1 MERLAM
7 HRVREILRLRW
18 VLKLGVRQA
27 AAAAGV
33 GRSVV
38 SKTSNRAERSGLSWE
53 AVEALSDAELEAK
66 LYGVPQPQAA
76 ARAEPDPVYIH
87 TELRR
92 TGVTLELLHL
102 EYLQAHPDGYRYTAY
117 CDRYRAWQK
126 KRGVWMRQLHRAGDK
141 SFVDYSG
148 KRPFLTDPQTGE
160 RVYVELFVGV
170 LGASSYTFAEATATQ
185 RIPDFVASHVRM
197 FDYFDGVTLTVV
209 PDQLKSAVSVPSRD
223 AAQITRSYADLG
235 QHYGTAIVPARPRKP
250 RDKSKVEV
258 AVQVAQRW
266 ILARLRN
273 ETFFTLPVLNQR
285 IRELLDELNAR
296 PMKRLGGKTRRELY
310 ESLDKPALL
319 PLPAERFECSE
330 WLRPTVHGDHH
341 IEVDR
346 HYYSVPYQL
355 VHEVM
360 DVRLTA
366 ATLEVFHRGARV
378 TAHARSYVLHGSTT
392 KDEHRPPNHQ
402 AWAQADSTKVIAWSH
417 TIGPVTAAYVQKL
430 VDLRPTGLRSALG
443 LRRVAKSY
451 APALVEE
458 ACERALRLGGTSYK
472 PVERMLRLGPQQQER
487 AERKQSI
494 GHANVRGPKYYQ

>member
-1 MERLAM
+1 MERLFM

-27 AAAAGV
+27 ASAAGV

-38 SKTSNRAERSGLSWE
+38 SKTSNRAERAGLSWE
-53 AVEALSDAELEAK
+53 AVEALSDAALEAR
-66 LYGVPQPQAA
+66 LYGTPQPSAA
-76 ARAEPDPVYIH
+76 SRAEPDPIYIH

-92 TGVTLELLHL
+92 PGVTLELLHL

-126 KRGVWMRQLHRAGDK
+126 KRGVWMRQVHRAGEK

-148 KRPFLTDPQTGE
+148 KRPFLIDRDTGE

-170 LGASSYTFAEATATQ
+170 LGASSYTFAEATQTQ
-185 RIPDFVASHVRM
+185 RIADFVGSHVRM
-197 FDYFDGVTLTVV
+197 FEFFGGVSLMVV
-209 PDQLKSAVSVPSRD
+209 PDQLKSAVTVASRVEP
-223 AAQITRSYADLG
+223 QIARTYSDFG

-250 RDKSKVEV
+250 RDKAKVEV

-273 ETFFTLPVLNQR
+273 ETFFTLRALNER
-285 IRELLDELNAR
+285 MRELLDELNSR

-310 ESLDKPALL
+310 EALDKPALL
-319 PLPAERFECSE
+319 PLPTEAFECSE

-341 IEVDR
+341 VEVER

-355 VHEVM
+355 VHEIM

-366 ATLEVFHRGARV
+366 ATLEVFHRGVRV
-378 TAHARSYVLHGSTT
+378 TALARSYVAYDSTT
-392 KDEHRPPNHQ
+392 KPEHRPPNHR
-402 AWAQADSTKVIAWSH
+402 AWAQADSTSVIAWAQS
-417 TIGPVTAAYVQKL
+417 IGPITAAYVQKL
-430 VDLRPTGLRSALG
+430 IELRPTGLRSALG
-443 LRRVAKSY
+443 LRRVAKPHDR
-451 APALVEE
+451 ARIEE
-458 ACERALRLGGTSYK
+458 ACECALRLGSTSYK
-472 PVERMLRLGPQQQER
+472 PVERMLRLGPQQRER
-487 AERKQSI
+487 AARNQGI
-494 GHANVRGPKYYQ
+494 GHANVRGPKYFQ